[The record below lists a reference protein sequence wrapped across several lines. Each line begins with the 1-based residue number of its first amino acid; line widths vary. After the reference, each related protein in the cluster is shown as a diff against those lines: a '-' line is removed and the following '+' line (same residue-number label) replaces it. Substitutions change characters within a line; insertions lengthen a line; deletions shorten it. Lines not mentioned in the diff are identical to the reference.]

1 MLTKIGEKFTDFFKK
16 YMPDAFVFAIILT
29 FITGISSLIILEI
42 GIFEIISS
50 WYKGFWT
57 LLEFGMQMVLI
68 IVTGYAIALSPLI
81 NKQVDKLSQIINTPI
96 QVYYFVTLLG
106 ILVSLISWGWIVI
119 VAVLARELALRV
131 KGIHYPF
138 LIACTY
144 FSTTAYVCGLSSSIP
159 LLLNTKGNYL
169 IKTEIIERTIST
181 DLTLGSSLNITIL
194 LIYVILAPLLFI
206 LIRPK
211 NAKGQELNDLLIS
224 KKKIK
229 KEITIKEEAESQKLP
244 FKAISDNLNN
254 SSILMF
260 LICFIGFT
268 YLTRYFYFNGFDL
281 NFNIMIFIFLFF
293 GMFLH
298 RTPIRYGI
306 ALRKASNNVSGIIL
320 QFPFYAGIMGIMI
333 HTGLGGKLADLISD
347 FATVDTYPFFCA
359 ILGGV
364 VNFAIP
370 SAGGE
375 FAVIGPSVIEA
386 IKEIGNGLNE
396 YELIKMIARASMSVA
411 YGETLTNLL
420 HPFYL
425 LLIIPIMGVGVNL
438 QARDVMGYLVLPFI
452 LCFTIISLLITYMP
466 L

>member
-42 GIFEIISS
+42 GIFEIINS

>member
-1 MLTKIGEKFTDFFKK
+1 
-16 YMPDAFVFAIILT
+16 
-29 FITGISSLIILEI
+29 
-42 GIFEIISS
+42 
-50 WYKGFWT
+50 
-57 LLEFGMQMVLI
+57 
-68 IVTGYAIALSPLI
+68 
-81 NKQVDKLSQIINTPI
+81 
-96 QVYYFVTLLG
+96 
-106 ILVSLISWGWIVI
+106 
-119 VAVLARELALRV
+119 
-131 KGIHYPF
+131 
-138 LIACTY
+138 
-144 FSTTAYVCGLSSSIP
+144 
-159 LLLNTKGNYL
+159 
-169 IKTEIIERTIST
+169 
-181 DLTLGSSLNITIL
+181 
-194 LIYVILAPLLFI
+194 
-206 LIRPK
+206 
-211 NAKGQELNDLLIS
+211 
-224 KKKIK
+224 
-229 KEITIKEEAESQKLP
+229 
-244 FKAISDNLNN
+244 
-254 SSILMF
+254 
-260 LICFIGFT
+260 
-268 YLTRYFYFNGFDL
+268 
-281 NFNIMIFIFLFF
+281 
-293 GMFLH
+293 MFLH

-452 LCFTIISLLITYMP
+452 LCFTIISLLITFMP